1 MSTTTKAPRVI
12 VVGAGIR
19 GSMFARAVQQNP
31 LAQLVAV
38 CEPAPAVRERVAGS
52 LRVPGY
58 ADVQD
63 ALASHPEATA
73 AIIATPDF
81 AHREAATACAA
92 AGLDLLLEK
101 PLATTSADAAAICD
115 ATERAGT
122 RTYVGFENR
131 WNDKFVEVHR
141 QLASGRHGAMVAQ
154 IVNLNDTV
162 FVPTEMLSWA
172 AQSSP
177 AWFLMPHSLDL
188 AMWFSGARPVDVFA
202 RGVRRVLP
210 GLGVDTWDA
219 VTASFSMSDGSV
231 LVLNSQWVL
240 PTSAPSVFDFRYE
253 AHTDAAS
260 YHIDIADTGVTRY
273 GAERVDWLQF
283 GVTESRGR
291 LAGIP
296 IAMVDDFL
304 AAVSG
309 ADVDL
314 PDARHGQVVTD
325 AIEAV
330 HQSLTS
336 STPVAVP
343 TGRTSVSH

>member
-1 MSTTTKAPRVI
+1 VI

-19 GSMFARAVQQNP
+19 GSMFARAIDQNP
-31 LAQLVAV
+31 LAELVAI
-38 CEPAPAVRERVAGS
+38 CEPNAAVRDEVAGA
-52 LRVPGY
+52 LQVRGY
-58 ADVQD
+58 ADVHE
-63 ALASHPEATA
+63 ALRAHPEATA

-81 AHREAATACAA
+81 AHREASIACAS

-101 PLATTSADAAAICD
+101 PLATTSEDAAAICD
-115 ATERAGT
+115 AVEQAGT
-122 RTYVGFENR
+122 RAYVGFENR
-131 WNDKFVEVHR
+131 WNDKFAEVRR
-141 QLASGRHGAMVAQ
+141 QLASGRHGTMVTQ
-154 IVNLNDTV
+154 VVNLNDTL

-188 AMWFSGARPVDVFA
+188 AMWLSGARPVTVFA

-210 GLGVDTWDA
+210 RLGVDTWDA

-240 PTSAPSVFDFRYE
+240 PASAPSVFDFRYE
-253 AHTDAAS
+253 AHTDTTS
-260 YHIDIADTGVTRY
+260 YRIDIADTGVTRY
-273 GAERVDWLQF
+273 GPDRVDWLQF

-291 LAGIP
+291 LNGIP
-296 IAMVDDFL
+296 IAMVDDFVDAL
-304 AAVSG
+304 SG
-309 ADVDL
+309 RDADL

-330 HQSLTS
+330 HQSLAT

-343 TGRTSVSH
+343 TATSSSLTH